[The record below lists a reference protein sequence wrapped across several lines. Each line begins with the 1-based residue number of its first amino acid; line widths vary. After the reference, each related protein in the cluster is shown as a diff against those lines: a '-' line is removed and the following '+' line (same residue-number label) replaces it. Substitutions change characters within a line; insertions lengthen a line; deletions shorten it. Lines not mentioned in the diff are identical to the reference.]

1 MVMSARGSRQLA
13 ALVRDG
19 GAIASTSG
27 RLQAGGH
34 RPSWVHSPL
43 SDGWGAQLCQ
53 LRRRSG
59 PGATGAPSSALSDP
73 AKRADERL
81 ARHLGLPAIPLPKS
95 FVDSHRGVDP
105 TWRVHRVPNLINQS
119 SENDGKDKDGA
130 LRHTVTPTLIVQ
142 DARRPGITPERE
154 YFGVGEQASNT
165 STSAS
170 ASRDNNNNNNSNNNN
185 VADSS
190 SSSSNGNLDRAP
202 ALWKWLANSGFSQN
216 NVLSTASYNASANER
231 HDVWVMAE
239 RIQPPPLVRLFLFN
253 YGPFIVYVWAIRYR
267 LTSISFMHRTHP
279 RSTTS
284 GDTDG
289 PRERAKARTTY
300 FST

>member
-1 MVMSARGSRQLA
+1 
-13 ALVRDG
+13 
-19 GAIASTSG
+19 
-27 RLQAGGH
+27 
-34 RPSWVHSPL
+34 
-43 SDGWGAQLCQ
+43 
-53 LRRRSG
+53 
-59 PGATGAPSSALSDP
+59 
-73 AKRADERL
+73 
-81 ARHLGLPAIPLPKS
+81 
-95 FVDSHRGVDP
+95 
-105 TWRVHRVPNLINQS
+105 
-119 SENDGKDKDGA
+119 KDKDGA
-130 LRHTVTPTLIVQ
+130 SRHTVTPTLIVQ

-170 ASRDNNNNNNSNNNN
+170 ASNDNNSNNSNNNN
-185 VADSS
+185 SLADSS
-190 SSSSNGNLDRAP
+190 SSGSNVNLDRAP